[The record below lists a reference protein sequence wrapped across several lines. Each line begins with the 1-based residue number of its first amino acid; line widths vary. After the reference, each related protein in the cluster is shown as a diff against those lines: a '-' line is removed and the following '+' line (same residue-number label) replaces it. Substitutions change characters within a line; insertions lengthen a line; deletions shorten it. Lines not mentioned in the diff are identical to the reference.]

1 MKTIKEIDRRV
12 YQKLKHLPK
21 KYTKKELSL
30 IRKIMFEEILNV
42 MFEEDKG
49 IRIQNFG
56 NFKLIDKFY
65 RSKAFGNGKLQR
77 AKTISFNTSRNFQKY
92 LRKRLEIKDQD

>member
-1 MKTIKEIDRRV
+1 MKTISEVEKRV
-12 YQKLKHLPK
+12 YKKLKGLPK
-21 KYTKKELSL
+21 KYTKRELSL
-30 IRKIMFEEILNV
+30 LRKLIFEEILNV
-42 MFEEDKG
+42 MFEEEEG

-65 RSKAFGNGKLQR
+65 RSKMFGDGKLER

-92 LRKRLEIKDQD
+92 LKKRLKRQD